1 MRTILAGALVGIF
14 GASSQAFADPWQ
26 ATAALEPESP
36 AACRQADVSKLLF
49 DFAETGSELTGKT
62 NDGHNFSA
70 PIATDGSV
78 TTTITVPV
86 GAKIFTVDL
95 TGNVKSRQLQVFNK
109 EYSCRFKLMP
119 LQ

>member
-1 MRTILAGALVGIF
+1 MRVLSAAAMLGMVA
-14 GASSQAFADPWQ
+14 ASSQVFADPWR
-26 ATAALEPESP
+26 ATAALEPQSP
-36 AACRQADVSKLLF
+36 AVCRQADVSKLVF
-49 DFAETGSELTGKT
+49 DFAETGGELSGKT
-62 NDGHNFSA
+62 IEGHNFSA
-70 PIATDGSV
+70 PIDTEGSV

-86 GAKIFTVDL
+86 GGKSFTVDL